1 LIKGEAGTGKTT
13 LALQLIEVLSDQQP
27 EYYLSTRV
35 SDVALYNQFPWLKE
49 RVRNNQLLRAGMAFM
64 RRSWIKEGERKVKP
78 TEDVENEVEVDRR
91 ELNRLEGQIEAGEL
105 GLEDEDSSSM
115 HLDGSIVVELG
126 SLLPELEMAY
136 DIVESNL
143 PKMTLVVLDSVEA
156 LAENYGIPSNRIVN
170 ALQKDLVEK
179 AGTNIIFV
187 METVERSHL
196 DYLGDGVIN
205 LRNIVLG
212 DHRVRTIDIEKLRG
226 SVIRNWRYLFTLD
239 GGRVRVMDRNLDLST
254 IKLDRSDKGGLA
266 KGRSS
271 FGWSELDRLFGGA
284 PLGSLTLLEVGAGV
298 PMDLLER
305 MELAL
310 VSEQLNH
317 GRCVIWYPQRTL
329 DHREIPSIIAQA
341 GGPSALNGLHI
352 LDASDIV
359 DETNSFVKKVEG
371 ENLAN
376 DLRWDSLKF
385 LMKGAKEPCASIIG
399 LDALESVYGTNVVP
413 KLLQHIDAMRRG
425 GHFVLIEGTDGSENI
440 ESLSHQAR
448 LHIRLEN
455 VNGSVVLHGI
465 KPSTVYHCLEVE
477 DGVTRWVPM
486 L

>member
-1 LIKGEAGTGKTT
+1 MIKGEAGTGKTT

-27 EYYLSTRV
+27 EYYLSTRE

-64 RRSWIKEGERKVKP
+64 RRSWIKEGERTGNTP
-78 TEDVENEVEVDRR
+78 EDVESETEVDRR

-105 GLEDEDSSSM
+105 GLEDEDPSTM
-115 HLDGSIVVELG
+115 HPDGSIVVELG
-126 SLLPELEMAY
+126 SLLPELELAY

-143 PKMTLVVLDSVEA
+143 PKKTLVVLDSVEA
-156 LAENYGIPSNRIVN
+156 LAEHYGIPPNRIVN

-179 AGTNIIFV
+179 AGTNVIFV

-205 LRNIVLG
+205 LRNVVLG

-226 SVIRNWRYLFTLD
+226 SIISNWRYLFTLD

-254 IKLDRSDKGGLA
+254 IKLDRSAKGGLV

-385 LMKGAKEPCASIIG
+385 LMKGAKEPRASIIG